1 GFTPLYPCDS
11 YDAVSH
17 TCINTRQIG
26 TTLTLGVRVGI
37 QERQKRHRIRW
48 FRCYKR
54 RGALSDIK
62 KEFTKVFS
70 YWQRGCDVV
79 CAPFNSLE

>member
-1 GFTPLYPCDS
+1 MVSYRNHDMELIGFSPLYPCDS
-11 YDAVSH
+11 YDAVSR
-17 TCINTRQIG
+17 TCVNIRQIG
-26 TTLTLGVRVGI
+26 TTLTLGVRVGM

-62 KEFTKVFS
+62 KEFTKGNYFT
-70 YWQRGCDVV
+70 CI
-79 CAPFNSLE
+79 